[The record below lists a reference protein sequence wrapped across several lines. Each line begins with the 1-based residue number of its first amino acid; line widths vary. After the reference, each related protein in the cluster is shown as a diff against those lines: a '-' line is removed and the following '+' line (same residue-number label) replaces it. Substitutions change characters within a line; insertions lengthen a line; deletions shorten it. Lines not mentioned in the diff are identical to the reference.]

1 MIWDNWDITFW
12 CHQTWLAGKSL
23 NKMEVLIIYQC
34 GVFHCQ
40 NLLPEGK
47 LLDQLNHRK
56 IRVCQKIGGFFS
68 PPFAMKNGE
77 IWKF

>member
-1 MIWDNWDITFW
+1 MIWDNWDIAFW

-40 NLLPEGK
+40 
-47 LLDQLNHRK
+47 
-56 IRVCQKIGGFFS
+56 
-68 PPFAMKNGE
+68 KNITRG
-77 IWKF
+77 